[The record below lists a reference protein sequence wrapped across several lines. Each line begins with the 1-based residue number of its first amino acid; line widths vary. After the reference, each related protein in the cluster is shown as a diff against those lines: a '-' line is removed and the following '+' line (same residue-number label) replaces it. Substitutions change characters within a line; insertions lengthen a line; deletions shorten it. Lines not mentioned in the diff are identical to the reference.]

1 MACLYK
7 KFQSNKE
14 VSLHYW
20 HVHDDSSWKSIINSG
35 YLITGDSSSMKLVK
49 LFQIN
54 VTLN

>member
-20 HVHDDSSWKSIINSG
+20 HEHEDSSWKSIINSG